1 MAKMKDD
8 ELLSTLNSFE
18 QDSTA
23 YNSEYLTINESLLNR
38 YENNPFGDEQE
49 GRSKV
54 VATDVSD
61 LVDSDMTSLVRV
73 FLGSG
78 DVMIFEPNGDSDEE
92 VEEAKQKTKYVNH
105 IVRGRP
111 GAYKLI
117 HDWMKDAEIQKCGV
131 IHYYHDTEKRA
142 RTSKYSKLNTIQISE
157 LMKSIKDNSEK
168 VKKVEIVEQLEIKG
182 DEISEPTFDVTIRIV
197 EEIKSIKIMTIPTE
211 DFIFSKNASSKWDAN
226 IVGHYSYTTR
236 GELVAEG
243 ISVDKVEEL
252 PSIST
257 DGNNSSSSGTN
268 AYASGNG
275 STMKSIRWSSQGGDS
290 VSVNADWASEQVQ
303 VANEYAKVDYDGD
316 GIAERRFIRK
326 AGNIL
331 LDNEAYDHVPY
342 ALLSGILDPHKAIG
356 HSRAEIVMQD
366 VVVNTAL
373 QRGIQ
378 DNIYMVNNPRN
389 IVGGHVDL
397 DDMMNVELGALVRVD
412 EEAGA
417 NVANQVSTLETP
429 FTADKALMVVQY
441 RDSLK
446 ANRSGSMMASQG
458 LDADALNQETATRR
472 NSIDKAAS
480 AKIELVA
487 RNFAETG
494 FRELYEG
501 VAWLAAHYQDQDE
514 EFRVLGKAMSV
525 KPTDWQYPDQ
535 MTASQVGLG
544 AGDGEQAV
552 QNMSGILAIQQQL
565 EQQGSMLTDPQKTY
579 NALDKMVMGLGLAR
593 TDEFFNNP
601 EIPEQAMFAQV
612 QKLTG
617 ALQQAQMQIE
627 QLTQK
632 NPLAE
637 AEMVKQQ
644 GAIAT
649 AQAKNQTELIKAQE
663 QSRLKELELMQK
675 GAQFQAN
682 LEKDYTNLELENNVD
697 IEGVGRDTVNP

>member
-8 ELLSTLNSFE
+8 ELLSILNSFE

-23 YNSEYLTINESLLNR
+23 YNSEFLSANEALLNR
-38 YENNPFGDEQE
+38 YENNPFGNEQE
-49 GRSKV
+49 GRSSV

-78 DVMIFEPNGDSDEE
+78 DVMVFEPNTDDEE
-92 VEEAKQKTKYVNH
+92 EAEEAKNKTKYVNH

-111 GAYKLI
+111 GSYKII

-131 IHYYHDTEKRA
+131 IHYYHDTEEKA
-142 RTSKYSKLNTIQISE
+142 RTAKYSKLNTIQISE
-157 LMKSIKDNSEK
+157 MMKSIKDNSDI

-182 DEISEPTFDVTIRIV
+182 AEIQEPTFDVTIKIT
-197 EEIKSIKIMTIPTE
+197 EKIKSIKLRTIPIE
-211 DFIFSKNASSKWDAN
+211 DFIFSKSAASKWEAD
-226 IVGHYSYTTR
+226 IVGHYDYMTR
-236 GELVAEG
+236 GELVAQG
-243 ISVDKVEEL
+243 LSVETVEKL
-252 PSIST
+252 PTMSVE
-257 DGNNSSSSGTN
+257 GNNNSTANSN
-268 AYASGNG
+268 AHASGNG
-275 STMKSIRWSSQGGDS
+275 ATMKNIRWSDQGGDN
-290 VSVNADWASEQVQ
+290 VTVNADWASEQVQ

-316 GIAERRFIRK
+316 DIAERRFIRK
-326 AGNIL
+326 AGNSIL
-331 LDNEAYDHVPY
+331 ENEPFDHVPY

-378 DNIYMVNNPRN
+378 DNIYMVNNPRSL
-389 IVGGHVDL
+389 VGGQVDL
-397 DDMMNVELGALVRVD
+397 DDMMNVELGALIRID
-412 EEAGA
+412 NDSGA
-417 NVANQVSTLETP
+417 NVANQVMNLETP

-501 VAWLAAHYQDQDE
+501 VAWLATHFQDQKE
-514 EFRVLGKAMSV
+514 EFRVLGKAMSL
-525 KPTDWQYPDQ
+525 KPTDWQYPNQ
-535 MTASQVGLG
+535 LTSSQVGLG

-552 QNMSGILAIQQQL
+552 QNMAGILALQQQL
-565 EQQGSMLTDPQKTY
+565 KAQGSLLVDEQKTY
-579 NALDKMVMGLGLAR
+579 NALDKTVMGLGLAR
-593 TDEFFNNP
+593 TSDFFNNP
-601 EIPEQAMFAQV
+601 EMPQEMIFAQ
-612 QKLTG
+612 
-617 ALQQAQMQIE
+617 LQQMTAAMQQSQQMIE
-627 QLTQK
+627 QLQAQVA

-637 AEMVKQQ
+637 AERIKQQ

-649 AQAKNQTELIKAQE
+649 AQAKNQTELLKVQE
-663 QSRLKELELMQK
+663 QSRIKELEIVQD

-682 LEKDYTNLELENNVD
+682 LEKEYTNIELENNVD
-697 IEGVGRDTVNP
+697 IPGQGQ